1 MYLHTL
7 ILLCLETEVLFCHE
21 FTCMRMAC
29 GWNWAFCEYMCMWN
43 CGWRVPRKPGLWYN
57 LWTMT
62 AWPQCFLFFLK
73 FWDLHHFS
81 LSCGNIV
88 RGFQSTCLYWR
99 ESPWML
105 KEKCQSS
112 QLTWCLL
119 TRYLHSWAVMS
130 PSCKLNESDQ
140 VEGCRLLLTWG
151 TIPISEAIF
160 KPDF

>member
-7 ILLCLETEVLFCHE
+7 ILLCLETEVLFLSWVYLHE
-21 FTCMRMAC
+21 D
-29 GWNWAFCEYMCMWN
+29 
-43 CGWRVPRKPGLWYN
+43 GLWMKLSF
-57 LWTMT
+57 LWIYVHVKLWMKSSSKARALIQSVDDDSMATV
-62 AWPQCFLFFLK
+62 LFAFFK

-160 KPDF
+160 KPYF